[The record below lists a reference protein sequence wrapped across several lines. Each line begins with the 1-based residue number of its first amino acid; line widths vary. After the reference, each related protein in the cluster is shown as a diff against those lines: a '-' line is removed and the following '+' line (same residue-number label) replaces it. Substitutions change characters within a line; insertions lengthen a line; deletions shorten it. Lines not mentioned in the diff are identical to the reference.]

1 MIQGALKLQPEVAGV
16 EFIDGVHPIKVSF
29 RDLVPEIQDTTYLT
43 HAIYYYPAKFIPHV
57 VRFCIKEF
65 TSEGDWIIDP
75 FAGSGTVGLEAL
87 LTKRNAVIFD
97 LNYLLEHIVHIKMYR
112 GSEQFSQKQLH
123 QSIDRIRSET
133 HCFIPQYSN
142 IHYWYPQSIFE
153 VLSRYWAGLH
163 QLEDDLYKKI
173 IQAALVKVS
182 REFSLDEH
190 RTPKLFK
197 SKFKKAR
204 IDHLLMQNDWKE
216 KMDAKLTALSAKYYH
231 SVEQLRHLTRGNE
244 NVIEYYAG
252 VDASHFQLDDNKQF
266 DALITSP
273 PYMQAQEYIRTSK
286 LDLFWMGYTEGEIK
300 AISKLEIP
308 YRKAE
313 RLIETKTLNKVRD
326 SLSQERLLRIL
337 NSYFDHMIGALE
349 HNAALLKSGGKMCVF
364 VGNPKI
370 DGIEIETWRIIAEYF
385 SPKGFQFDTVYD
397 DTIKT
402 RQLFGSRRN
411 KNPDGMKSEYLL
423 VLTRQ

>member
-1 MIQGALKLQPEVAGV
+1 MIQGALRLQPEVDGT
-16 EFIDGVHPIKVSF
+16 ELIDGVRPIKVSF

-65 TSEGDWIIDP
+65 TSQGDWIIDP

-112 GSEQFSQKQLH
+112 GGEQFSQKQMH
-123 QSIDRIRSET
+123 QSMNRIRSET
-133 HCFIPQYSN
+133 NGFIPAYSN

-197 SKFKKAR
+197 SKFKKER
-204 IDHLLMQNDWKE
+204 IDHLLMQSDWKE
-216 KMDAKLTALSAKYYH
+216 KMDAKLMALSAKYYH
-231 SVEQLRHLTRGNE
+231 SVEQLRNLVKGNE

-252 VDASHFQLDDNKQF
+252 VDASHFQLDGNKKF
-266 DALITSP
+266 
-273 PYMQAQEYIRTSK
+273 
-286 LDLFWMGYTEGEIK
+286 
-300 AISKLEIP
+300 
-308 YRKAE
+308 
-313 RLIETKTLNKVRD
+313 
-326 SLSQERLLRIL
+326 
-337 NSYFDHMIGALE
+337 
-349 HNAALLKSGGKMCVF
+349 
-364 VGNPKI
+364 
-370 DGIEIETWRIIAEYF
+370 
-385 SPKGFQFDTVYD
+385 
-397 DTIKT
+397 
-402 RQLFGSRRN
+402 
-411 KNPDGMKSEYLL
+411 
-423 VLTRQ
+423 

>member
-1 MIQGALKLQPEVAGV
+1 MWMP
-16 EFIDGVHPIKVSF
+16 
-29 RDLVPEIQDTTYLT
+29 LT
-43 HAIYYYPAKFIPHV
+43 FNWMA
-57 VRFCIKEF
+57 
-65 TSEGDWIIDP
+65 
-75 FAGSGTVGLEAL
+75 
-87 LTKRNAVIFD
+87 TKN
-97 LNYLLEHIVHIKMYR
+97 
-112 GSEQFSQKQLH
+112 
-123 QSIDRIRSET
+123 
-133 HCFIPQYSN
+133 
-142 IHYWYPQSIFE
+142 
-153 VLSRYWAGLH
+153 
-163 QLEDDLYKKI
+163 
-173 IQAALVKVS
+173 
-182 REFSLDEH
+182 
-190 RTPKLFK
+190 
-197 SKFKKAR
+197 
-204 IDHLLMQNDWKE
+204 
-216 KMDAKLTALSAKYYH
+216 
-231 SVEQLRHLTRGNE
+231 
-244 NVIEYYAG
+244 
-252 VDASHFQLDDNKQF
+252 F

-313 RLIETKTLNKVRD
+313 RLIETKTLNEVRH

-349 HNAALLKSGGKMCVF
+349 HNAALLKSGGKLCVF